1 MVARVKVDVATR
13 SDGERVIPKLV
24 AHRGAS
30 RRRGFKFKSRGDVCV
45 IQSRFMA

>member
-30 RRRGFKFKSRGDVCV
+30 RRRGFKLQASSSNLEV
-45 IQSRFMA
+45 MYA